1 MRRTRFEIQIGH
13 LLSKWLWANIP
24 NRRAL
29 WFPHLWNVDD
39 TVPLGVVV
47 TCDPL
52 HRGCTV
58 NVRSLNPSSV
68 GPPSIQPAPPWPAP
82 PTVNRMH
89 QALGDSN
96 LTPAWAGNS
105 GCLSSLFHFSF
116 SNTRPTPEF
125 LLFFLLESPSSSSLP
140 RSQVDDLRARSPA
153 VLPGLHLLKG
163 SHPNIPGF
171 GISASGPLAGLL
183 G

>member
-1 MRRTRFEIQIGH
+1 M
-13 LLSKWLWANIP
+13 
-24 NRRAL
+24 
-29 WFPHLWNVDD
+29 DD

-52 HRGCTV
+52 HSGCTV

-68 GPPSIQPAPPWPAP
+68 GPPSIQLAPRWPAP
-82 PTVNRMH
+82 PTVNRMN

-105 GCLSSLFHFSF
+105 GYLSSLFHFSF

-125 LLFFLLESPSSSSLP
+125 LLFFLLEFPSSSSLP
-140 RSQVDDLRARSPA
+140 RSQVDDLRAGSPA
-153 VLPGLHLLKG
+153 VLPGLHLLEG
-163 SHPNIPGF
+163 SHPSIPGF
-171 GISASGPLAGLL
+171 GIWTLGRAAGGTKLTERLL